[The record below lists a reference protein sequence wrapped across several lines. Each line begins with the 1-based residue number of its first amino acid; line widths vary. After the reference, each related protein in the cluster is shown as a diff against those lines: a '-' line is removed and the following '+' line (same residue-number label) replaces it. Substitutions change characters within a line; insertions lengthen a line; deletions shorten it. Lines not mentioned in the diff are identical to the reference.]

1 MCEVKITV
9 EDKNTRSNV
18 RGCGLIILVLRTIFH
33 GLSWSI
39 HSFVTLYGIRV
50 VFTVSEELMENPMIS
65 EMIKFTPLFLTN
77 WNFLFQ
83 TCFLTLSLIYDVLE
97 WLNKVDTNI
106 ATKIQYYRDVIF
118 SGLVVPLTCFIS
130 SMFWIV
136 FSIDRELVFPEV
148 YDQIVPWWFNHCVHT
163 NITIVVIIETLLQAR
178 RHPRDLK
185 TEVIMNGTV
194 GVAYAIVYYAI
205 YFFAKRWLYAV
216 FGIMTWWQVCLYQ
229 LLIWGSCFAF
239 YFLQF
244 PVNRLFHREEVPSL
258 REINE
263 EKTGPPA
270 EEDMDIDILHDSKLS
285 PLVEKSWSLKYRS
298 MRDQMENS
306 RL

>member
-1 MCEVKITV
+1 MCQVLTWNQNGGSSGKR
-9 EDKNTRSNV
+9 RS
-18 RGCGLIILVLRTIFH
+18 IVLCFRFIFH
-33 GLSWSI
+33 LFFLSVHTAVSVYGVLI
-39 HSFVTLYGIRV
+39 VCENINNKIDLLRQVSVFSFGYG
-50 VFTVSEELMENPMIS
+50 
-65 EMIKFTPLFLTN
+65 TN

-194 GVAYAIVYYAI
+194 GVGYAIVYYAI